1 MNHLVPSTGSSPCQI
16 VARLIYG
23 QPESGDGGGNLPDV
37 SSTVL
42 ILLVAGLWGAI
53 GGVIYWATPD
63 RPEGTIQFLKR
74 ISVGWVAGAVTNALG
89 GVSPF
94 DSNGAWDAAGIGRLI
109 VAGFVGLSAIA
120 TFLPEKLNETYRKQ
134 IAKMERPGG
143 A

>member
-1 MNHLVPSTGSSPCQI
+1 
-16 VARLIYG
+16 
-23 QPESGDGGGNLPDV
+23 
-37 SSTVL
+37 
-42 ILLVAGLWGAI
+42 
-53 GGVIYWATPD
+53 
-63 RPEGTIQFLKR
+63 
-74 ISVGWVAGAVTNALG
+74 VAGAVTNALG